1 MKQFVFI
8 IAVLWL
14 AVPSFAVEPDEI
26 LPDPI
31 LEKQAREISSVL
43 RCLVCQNESIDE
55 SSASLARDLRILVR
69 ERLLLGETNDQVL
82 EFIVSRYGEYVLLKP
97 KISGI
102 NLVLWLIGPL
112 CLLFSVFLSGLYI
125 RNKNRVNKI
134 ETSSPLSDKERSRF
148 EEIMRR

>member
-102 NLVLWLIGPL
+102 NVVLWLDRTT
-112 CLLFSVFLSGLYI
+112 LFTIFGVSKWSLYS
-125 RNKNRVNKI
+125 
-134 ETSSPLSDKERSRF
+134 E
-148 EEIMRR
+148 

>member
-43 RCLVCQNESIDE
+43 RCLVCKNESIDE

-97 KISGI
+97 KIS
-102 NLVLWLIGPL
+102 
-112 CLLFSVFLSGLYI
+112 
-125 RNKNRVNKI
+125 
-134 ETSSPLSDKERSRF
+134 
-148 EEIMRR
+148 